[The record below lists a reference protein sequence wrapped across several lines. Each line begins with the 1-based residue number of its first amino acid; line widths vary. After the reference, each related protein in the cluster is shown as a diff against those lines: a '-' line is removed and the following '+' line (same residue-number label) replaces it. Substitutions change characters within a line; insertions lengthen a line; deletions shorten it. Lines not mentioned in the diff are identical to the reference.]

1 MKHSRLS
8 LLVVLPLAIA
18 LFSCT
23 EALPVSES
31 GEELMADQHYYPLLD
46 GNTWEYRVDTAS
58 ASGVMVKDIARRYSS
73 ISGTHEESGRSYS
86 IQMNRIVT
94 SVETT
99 FDTTYVRRND
109 IGVYQTTPG
118 LLLLSG
124 VGGIPGL
131 PDFNMPD
138 EILAIPLAAG
148 APGSTWEIIDF
159 EYLDIPMFPIYFRV
173 KGHDLGIESVQTDM
187 GMFYECRRIRF
198 SIDIR
203 LPNMEDPTDIFNPML
218 IKEEADFWYT
228 HPQGLVVADGSS
240 AVFGLLEGTL
250 PLSSGFTH
258 MRFEVVNMDIVQP
271 VFP

>member
-1 MKHSRLS
+1 MKYSRLS
-8 LLVVLPLAIA
+8 LLVVLPLAVA

-23 EALPVSES
+23 EELPVSES
-31 GEELMADQHYYPLLD
+31 GVELMADQHYYPLLD
-46 GNTWEYRVDTAS
+46 GTTWEYRIDTTS
-58 ASGVMVKDIARRYSS
+58 AKGVTVKDIARKYST
-73 ISGTHEESGRSYS
+73 ISGTYTANERDYTVQNNRTVTGTES
-86 IQMNRIVT
+86 
-94 SVETT
+94 T
-99 FDTTYVRRND
+99 FDTTYVRRDD

-118 LLLLSG
+118 LLLLGG

-131 PDFNMPD
+131 PDFDFPA
-138 EILAIPLAAG
+138 EILSIPLALG
-148 APGSTWEIIDF
+148 APGSWDIIDF

-203 LPNMEDPTDIFNPML
+203 LPNLEDPTDIFNPTI

-240 AVFGLLEGTL
+240 AVFGLLGGTL
-250 PLSSGFTH
+250 PLGGGFTH
-258 MRFEVVNMDIVQP
+258 MRLEVVNMDIVQP